1 MKNCWAVML
10 LWSFGMGSPIV
21 APAAASWESD
31 YAAAKAL
38 ARDRKLDLLVDF
50 SDVSRPLSRKLE
62 SEVLTTP
69 GFAKE
74 ASTAFVLVRVE
85 RPAAGDPEPRRQAAE
100 ALFRRFGIQACPT
113 VLLQDG
119 VSGET
124 YAVTGYLEGGAEA
137 YWRHV
142 DGLRRSRLEA
152 VDGLKKAASLP
163 AETRAQR
170 LDSILSGLSDQGRS
184 CYRQAMEEIVALD
197 PKNALGLHDKYAFHL
212 EVVPEVDRFYREME
226 VSLAPYRAKM
236 ESLVAEAKAAGR
248 PVDVEMA
255 QRVALGWRQAV
266 TSKAQ
271 ELKLKLDQAQK
282 RYTLAGEE
290 KQLLMTMYGD
300 AYAGLGDSAKAAD
313 AYRQAYESA
322 PGSAR
327 AAFIKAKWQKAAAE
341 KDNKN

>member
-1 MKNCWAVML
+1 MKNCLAVMS
-10 LWSFGMGSPIV
+10 LWMFWILS
-21 APAAASWESD
+21 PAAALAAAGWESD
-31 YAAAKAL
+31 YAAAQAQ
-38 ARDRKLDLLVDF
+38 ARARKLDLLVDF
-50 SDVSRPLSRKLE
+50 SDASRPLSRKLE
-62 SEVLTTP
+62 SEALATP
-69 GFAKE
+69 AFAKE
-74 ASTAFVLVRVE
+74 AAAAFVLVRVE
-85 RPAAGDPEPRRQAAE
+85 RPSAADPESRRQAAE
-100 ALFRRFGIQACPT
+100 ALFRRFGIQVCPT

-119 VSGET
+119 ASGET

-152 VDGLKKAASLP
+152 VEGLKKAASLP
-163 AETRAQR
+163 AETRARR

-226 VSLAPYRAKM
+226 ASLAPYRAKM

-248 PVDVEMA
+248 PVDAAMA
-255 QRVALGWRQAV
+255 ERVALGWRQAV
-266 TSKAQ
+266 AAKAQ

-282 RYTLAGEE
+282 RYALAGEE

-327 AAFIKAKWQKAAAE
+327 AAFVKAKWLKAAAE
-341 KDNKN
+341 QGKKE